1 MTQPEKTPYDLLPH
15 DVRQFFDSTK
25 NLLMLYMKGTQ
36 KIEMMVG
43 VNTKA
48 VLEITG
54 GPITKETI
62 EDVLAHLAFYKRYF
76 PKAGEA
82 SSELDSPEKIVNA
95 MKAAWA
101 EHAEAMERQRTLVL
115 PAIPNG
121 DRGGEK

>member
-1 MTQPEKTPYDLLPH
+1 MTQIEPSPYDRLPS

-36 KIEMMVG
+36 RIEMMVG

-48 VLEITG
+48 VLEISG

-82 SSELDSPEKIVNA
+82 SSELDSPEKIITA
-95 MKAAWA
+95 MRAAWD
-101 EHAEAMERQRTLVL
+101 EHVEALEKQRTLVL
-115 PAIPNG
+115 PNG
-121 DRGGEK
+121 DRASGT